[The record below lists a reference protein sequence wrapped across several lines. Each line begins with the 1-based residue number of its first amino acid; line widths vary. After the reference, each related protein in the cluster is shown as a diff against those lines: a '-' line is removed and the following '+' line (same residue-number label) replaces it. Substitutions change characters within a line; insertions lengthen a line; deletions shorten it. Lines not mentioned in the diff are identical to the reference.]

1 MKKSLFILS
10 LALLSMPVLPQG
22 RKYTKAMQVAVEQM
36 RLTADPVLEL
46 EVAASFEAIAANY
59 PDQWLPAYHAS
70 RICITSSF
78 EETDAEKK
86 EALLDRARSWL
97 EKVEELVPEESEMQ
111 VLRSL
116 YFIGLMSVD
125 PMTRG
130 QVYYQ
135 DALDAI
141 ELSLSLN
148 PENPRAHYMD
158 AMMTLNMPDFM
169 GGGPIQAKPIFHLAA
184 GKFESFKPQGPFWP
198 IWGEDMNQ
206 GTLDLLEE

>member
-10 LALLSMPVLPQG
+10 LVLLSMPVLPQG
-22 RKYTKAMQVAVEQM
+22 KKYTKAMQKAVEQM
-36 RLTADPVLEL
+36 RLTEDPIGEL
-46 EVAASFEAIAANY
+46 EVAASFEAIAGDY

-78 EETDAEKK
+78 QEPDTEKK
-86 EALLDRARSWL
+86 EALLDRARPWM

-130 QVYYQ
+130 QIYYQ

-158 AMMTLNMPDFM
+158 AMMTLNMPEFM
-169 GGGPIQAKPIFHLAA
+169 GGGPIAAKPIFQLAA
-184 GKFESFKPQGPFWP
+184 EKFESFQPQGPFWP